1 MGERERNRG
10 KEGGLQGVADP
21 LSESSPALYGG
32 SGLEET
38 TFPHQLSPKLPDP
51 VTHPVCV
58 CVQISSTSTTV
69 RMCASTFLLGT
80 CVRTFKSVCVCGVVR
95 RSSPAN

>member
-58 CVQISSTSTTV
+58 CADIFYFHDRANVCLHFSF
-69 RMCASTFLLGT
+69 RNMCTHF
-80 CVRTFKSVCVCGVVR
+80 
-95 RSSPAN
+95 